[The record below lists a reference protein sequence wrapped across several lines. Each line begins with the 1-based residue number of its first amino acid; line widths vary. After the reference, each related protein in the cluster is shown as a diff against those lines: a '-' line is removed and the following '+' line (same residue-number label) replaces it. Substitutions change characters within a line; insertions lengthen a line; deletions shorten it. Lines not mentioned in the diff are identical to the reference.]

1 VRTLLDYPYRVPCLS
16 CGRTVRV
23 AVAVTIVY
31 FQVANG
37 DDREAIAHIVTD
49 SLSNYGGRISYHRAL
64 ADLVAQRERFF
75 YLLFIFALPFQR
87 FMFLREN
94 LLDIQGLKPFNLLSA
109 VVVAYLVF
117 KRAPL
122 RPTDKI
128 EQTSIRIFLLY
139 FATFTIAFIRSIP
152 NVPLFHSR
160 IPDVFPE
167 LYSDYVLSMYIVPV
181 FYILPFLFILTR
193 MCSFQEVE
201 RITTV
206 ICLSILLLSVAFI
219 VLVLMNPSVLLSAS
233 PNDMAKLAARS
244 RDEMGE
250 LCESYFGVHYNTIG
264 TMYICT
270 VPLLLHRVLTRK
282 GFWIVPLA
290 LSLVAVLLLQSRSAL
305 VTVVLSCCLLLILR
319 RSYAILFLGT
329 AVLGITAFLWG
340 GPTIDA
346 LFSVGFQSG
355 SDFSADAVLTGR
367 VDYIWIPL
375 LDEWTS
381 DLGLFMFGAGRFG
394 IITSEL
400 WYTGALV
407 QATHAHN
414 ALIDFFVDCG
424 AIFTSV
430 LIVLLFVGIATA
442 WRVGRKLNNDL
453 YWALFVCLFGFGIGM
468 ATEREIFPLIDSM
481 YVFPIL
487 AMMIN
492 LARLRCRFQQQI

>member
-1 VRTLLDYPYRVPCLS
+1 MPMT
-16 CGRTVRV
+16 G
-23 AVAVTIVY
+23 
-31 FQVANG
+31 
-37 DDREAIAHIVTD
+37 EAIVQVVTD
-49 SLSNYGGRISYHRAL
+49 SFLNYDGRVPHHRTL
-64 ADLVAQRERFF
+64 AHVVAQHERFVF
-75 YLLFIFALPFQR
+75 LLFIFALPFQR
-87 FMFLREN
+87 LIFLREN

-109 VVVAYLVF
+109 MVAAYLVF
-117 KRAPL
+117 NRTLLRA
-122 RPTDKI
+122 TDKI
-128 EQTSIRIFLLY
+128 EQRSIRIFLLY

-152 NVPLFHSR
+152 NAPLFHSR

-167 LYSDYVLSMYIVPV
+167 FYSDYVLSMYIVPA

-193 MCSFQEVE
+193 LCSFQELE

-219 VLVLMNPSVLLSAS
+219 MLVLMNPSVLLSAS
-233 PNDMAKLAARS
+233 PNDMAKLASHS

-250 LCESYFGVHYNTIG
+250 LCETYFGVHYNTIG

-305 VTVVLSCCLLLILR
+305 VTVVLSCCLLLIQR
-319 RSYAILFLGT
+319 RSYAILFLGS
-329 AVLGITAFLWG
+329 AVLGIIAFLWG

-346 LFSVGFQSG
+346 LLSVGFQNG

-367 VDYIWIPL
+367 VDFIWVPL

-381 DLGLFMFGAGRFG
+381 DIGFG

-414 ALIDFFVDCG
+414 AFVDFFVDCG
-424 AIFTSV
+424 AILASV

-442 WRVGRKLNNDL
+442 WRIGRKLNNDL

-468 ATEREIFPLIDSM
+468 MTEREIFPLIDSM

-492 LARLRCRFQQQI
+492 LARLSYRFRPQI

>member
-1 VRTLLDYPYRVPCLS
+1 
-16 CGRTVRV
+16 
-23 AVAVTIVY
+23 
-31 FQVANG
+31 
-37 DDREAIAHIVTD
+37 
-49 SLSNYGGRISYHRAL
+49 
-64 ADLVAQRERFF
+64 
-75 YLLFIFALPFQR
+75 
-87 FMFLREN
+87 
-94 LLDIQGLKPFNLLSA
+94 
-109 VVVAYLVF
+109 
-117 KRAPL
+117 L

-128 EQTSIRIFLLY
+128 EQRSIRIFLLY

-152 NVPLFHSR
+152 NAPLFHSR

-167 LYSDYVLSMYIVPV
+167 AYSDYVLSMYVVPV

-193 MCSFQEVE
+193 LCSFQELE

-219 VLVLMNPSVLLSAS
+219 MLVLMNPSVLLSGS
-233 PNDMAKLAARS
+233 PDGKAELMSRS
-244 RDEMGE
+244 RNEMAE
-250 LCESYFGVHYNTIG
+250 LCETYFGINYNTIG
-264 TMYICT
+264 TIYICT
-270 VPLLLHRVLTRK
+270 APLLFYRVLTRK

-290 LSLVAVLLLQSRSAL
+290 LSLVAVFLLESRSAL
-305 VTVVLSCCLLLILR
+305 VTVVLACCLLLIQR
-319 RSYAILFLGT
+319 RSYVVLFLGT

-346 LFSVGFQSG
+346 ILSVGFQNS
-355 SDFSADAVLTGR
+355 SDFSANAVLTGR
-367 VDYIWIPL
+367 VDFIWVPL

-381 DLGLFMFGAGRFG
+381 DIGLFLFGAGRYG

-407 QATHAHN
+407 RATHAHN

-430 LIVLLFVGIATA
+430 LIVLLFFGIATA

-468 ATEREIFPLIDSM
+468 LTEREIFPTIDSM

-492 LARLRCRFQQQI
+492 LARLHYRFQPQVVFREELRSP

>member
-1 VRTLLDYPYRVPCLS
+1 MPMTGEAIVQIVTNSFVNYDGRVP
-16 CGRTVRV
+16 
-23 AVAVTIVY
+23 
-31 FQVANG
+31 
-37 DDREAIAHIVTD
+37 
-49 SLSNYGGRISYHRAL
+49 YHRAL
-64 ADLVAQRERFF
+64 AHVAAQHERFVF
-75 YLLFIFALPFQR
+75 LLFIFALPFQR
-87 FMFLREN
+87 LIFLREN
-94 LLDIQGLKPFNLLSA
+94 LLDIQGFKPFNFLSA

-117 KRAPL
+117 NGTLLRA
-122 RPTDKI
+122 TDKI
-128 EQTSIRIFLLY
+128 EQRSIRIFLLY

-152 NVPLFHSR
+152 NAPLFHSR

-167 LYSDYVLSMYIVPV
+167 FYSDYVLSMYIVPA
-181 FYILPFLFILTR
+181 FYVLPFLFILTR
-193 MCSFQEVE
+193 LCSFQELE

-206 ICLSILLLSVAFI
+206 ICLSMLLLSVAFI
-219 VLVLMNPSVLLSAS
+219 MLVLMNPSVLLSAS
-233 PNDMAKLAARS
+233 PNDMAKLASGS
-244 RDEMGE
+244 RDEMSE
-250 LCESYFGVHYNTIG
+250 LCETYFGVHYNTIG

-270 VPLLLHRVLTRK
+270 VPLLLYRVITRK

-305 VTVVLSCCLLLILR
+305 VTVVLSCCLLLIQR
-319 RSYAILFLGT
+319 RSYAILFLGA

-346 LFSVGFQSG
+346 LLSVGFQNG

-367 VDYIWIPL
+367 VDFIWVPL
-375 LDEWTS
+375 LDEWSS
-381 DLGLFMFGAGRFG
+381 DIGLFMFGAGRFG
-394 IITSEL
+394 MITSEL

-414 ALIDFFVDCG
+414 AFVDFFVDCG
-424 AIFTSV
+424 AILTSV

-468 ATEREIFPLIDSM
+468 MTEREIFPLIDSM

-492 LARLRCRFQQQI
+492 LARLRYRFQPQI